1 VEQTILEIFTLITGV
16 IYVILEIRQKNAM
29 WVLGIITSLASML
42 VFFRQG
48 LYASFGL
55 NAYYLITAFIGLWQW
70 RRDKGGIEDT
80 SKIHLNRLSW
90 KVITVSAIIFVAG
103 TVGLAA
109 GMEHMS
115 QLGFKEN
122 PMSLLDASVA
132 VLSAVAT
139 WWLVKSYLQ
148 QWWLWIAANT
158 LSLILCA
165 VQGMWWMA
173 VLYILYVLAAVIGL
187 RHWKKHGITVA
198 AKELTIRS
206 LGQDYPA
213 NNEDNANSTN

>member
-1 VEQTILEIFTLITGV
+1 MD
-16 IYVILEIRQKNAM
+16 Y
-29 WVLGIITSLASML
+29 
-42 VFFRQG
+42 
-48 LYASFGL
+48 
-55 NAYYLITAFIGLWQW
+55 
-70 RRDKGGIEDT
+70 
-80 SKIHLNRLSW
+80 
-90 KVITVSAIIFVAG
+90 
-103 TVGLAA
+103 
-109 GMEHMS
+109 MS
-115 QLGFKEN
+115 ELGFKEN

-165 VQGMWWMA
+165 TQGMWWMA
-173 VLYILYVLAAVIGL
+173 LLYILYVLAAVIGL

-198 AKELTIRS
+198 AKELTIKP